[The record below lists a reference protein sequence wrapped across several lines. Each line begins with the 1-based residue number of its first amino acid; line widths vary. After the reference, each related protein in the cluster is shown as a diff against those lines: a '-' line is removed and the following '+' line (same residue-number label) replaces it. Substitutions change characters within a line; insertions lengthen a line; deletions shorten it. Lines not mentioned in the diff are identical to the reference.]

1 MSPGLGTLAQA
12 FAVPTLSLP
21 FWPRAGLKSWRG
33 SQPRSRNSPSSLW
46 ALECRRGRWLSGLA
60 GPVPS
65 ECAEAVSPAE
75 ASCKD
80 TFPGAQWALGEG
92 VGGDDTPPPAGR
104 SWRVSSRSSLWIWH
118 HSPRPPLSL
127 GILSRTLLCDPAK
140 HLAFSEPEPQVPS

>member
-92 VGGDDTPPPAGR
+92 VGGDDTPLQLEGPGASVPGPLCGSGITAPAP
-104 SWRVSSRSSLWIWH
+104 H
-118 HSPRPPLSL
+118 FP
-127 GILSRTLLCDPAK
+127 
-140 HLAFSEPEPQVPS
+140 